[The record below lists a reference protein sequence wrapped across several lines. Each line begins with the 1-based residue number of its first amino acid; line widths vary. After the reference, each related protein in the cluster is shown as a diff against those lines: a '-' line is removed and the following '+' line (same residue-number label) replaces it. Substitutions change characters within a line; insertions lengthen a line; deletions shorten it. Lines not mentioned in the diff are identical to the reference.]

1 MAPNRGVRDAAIRQR
16 QEFGQQLCRSS
27 VWYVAS
33 KLREQISKFGSG
45 TRPPEVPQWPFVR
58 GFAAAAGAED
68 KSAAAYAN
76 HSKDRSELTR
86 ASIFDV
92 FATPAVNAEGA
103 RRLEHLDL
111 NCNHAGL
118 NFSDDF
124 FTILQ

>member
-1 MAPNRGVRDAAIRQR
+1 
-16 QEFGQQLCRSS
+16 
-27 VWYVAS
+27 
-33 KLREQISKFGSG
+33 
-45 TRPPEVPQWPFVR
+45 VPQWPFVP
-58 GFAAAAGAED
+58 GFAAAAGADD
-68 KSAAAYAN
+68 KSAAAYAS

-92 FATPAVNAEGA
+92 FETPAVNAEEA

-111 NCNHAGL
+111 NCNNAGL